1 MAAKVPEV
9 QVAVGQVRVVG
20 EGVVVVVVATQLR
33 TDY

>member
-20 EGVVVVVVATQLR
+20 EGVVVVVATQLR